1 MIAER
6 MNKYKQL
13 AFNYILG
20 WLIHDIWSFIE
31 REDFP
36 EELKKSE
43 QQFKNRLEEIQSL
56 AKTLKKL
63 RQLNFESRLY
73 SNLLDE
79 DTAITIKK
87 ADQLANIDIKHLE
100 IAQIK
105 ECYGNDIILEE
116 EKWLERVKPFISEQN
131 PRYIENLFCTQINSW
146 YKKHIDLLTFMD
158 EAPQG
163 QLWSAFSEIV
173 ATGYII
179 QDLIEDQL
187 KELSY
192 FKYLGDQLAKDG
204 FDLKSQKTKNYL
216 EFEFNSTTDHLRSI
230 KDFFSYLEKDYTKIS
245 FEEFMERFNGLDT
258 LLRRWQAVGIVSAQK
273 ALKFVNQEP
282 YPKIDFFDLDQAF
295 IDEVKEP
302 KKWYVDVN
310 QTVLI

>member
-13 AFNYILG
+13 AFNCILG
-20 WLIHDIWSFIE
+20 WLINDIWSFIE

-79 DTAITIKK
+79 DTVITIKK

-105 ECYGNDIILEE
+105 ECYENDIILEE
-116 EKWLERVKPFISEQN
+116 EKWLERVKPFISEQS
-131 PRYIENLFCTQINSW
+131 PRYIENLFSTQINSW
-146 YKKHIDLLTFMD
+146 YKKHMNLLIFMD
-158 EAPQG
+158 EAPQS

-173 ATGYII
+173 VAGYLI
-179 QDLIEDQL
+179 QDLIDDQL
-187 KELSY
+187 KELSTNAS
-192 FKYLGDQLAKDG
+192 L
-204 FDLKSQKTKNYL
+204 
-216 EFEFNSTTDHLRSI
+216 H
-230 KDFFSYLEKDYTKIS
+230 
-245 FEEFMERFNGLDT
+245 
-258 LLRRWQAVGIVSAQK
+258 
-273 ALKFVNQEP
+273 
-282 YPKIDFFDLDQAF
+282 
-295 IDEVKEP
+295 
-302 KKWYVDVN
+302 
-310 QTVLI
+310 

>member
-1 MIAER
+1 MKHFNPADHPSKRDGFDAKSNSLEAQVA
-6 MNKYKQL
+6 NL
-13 AFNYILG
+13 ADEITYYS
-20 WLIHDIWSFIE
+20 HDL
-31 REDFP
+31 DDG
-36 EELKKSE
+36 LD
-43 QQFKNRLEEIQSL
+43 
-56 AKTLKKL
+56 
-63 RQLNFESRLY
+63 

-79 DTAITIKK
+79 DTVITIKK

-116 EKWLERVKPFISEQN
+116 EKWLERVKPFISEQS
-131 PRYIENLFCTQINSW
+131 PRFIENLFSTQINSW
-146 YKKHIDLLTFMD
+146 YKKHMNLLIFMD
-158 EAPQG
+158 EAPQSR
-163 QLWSAFSEIV
+163 LWSAFSEIV

-179 QDLIEDQL
+179 QDLIDDQL

-216 EFEFNSTTDHLRSI
+216 EFEFNSTTDHLHSI

-245 FEEFMERFNGLDT
+245 FQEFMERFNGLDT

-273 ALKFVNQEP
+273 ALELVNQEP
-282 YPKIDFFDLDQAF
+282 YPKIDFFDLDQSF

-310 QTVLI
+310 QSVLV

>member
-13 AFNYILG
+13 AFSCILG

-79 DTAITIKK
+79 DTVITIKK

-105 ECYGNDIILEE
+105 ECYENDIILEE
-116 EKWLERVKPFISEQN
+116 EKWLDRIKPFISEQS
-131 PRYIENLFCTQINSW
+131 PRYIENMFNTRINNW
-146 YKKHIDLLTFMD
+146 YKKHINLLTFMD
-158 EAPQG
+158 EAPQS
-163 QLWSAFSEIV
+163 QLWSAFSLS
-173 ATGYII
+173 
-179 QDLIEDQL
+179 LI
-187 KELSY
+187 
-192 FKYLGDQLAKDG
+192 
-204 FDLKSQKTKNYL
+204 
-216 EFEFNSTTDHLRSI
+216 HI
-230 KDFFSYLEKDYTKIS
+230 
-245 FEEFMERFNGLDT
+245 
-258 LLRRWQAVGIVSAQK
+258 
-273 ALKFVNQEP
+273 
-282 YPKIDFFDLDQAF
+282 
-295 IDEVKEP
+295 
-302 KKWYVDVN
+302 
-310 QTVLI
+310 